1 MSKLIKQSKSP
12 DSAKQSGSNSNAAN
26 VTVTQEQ
33 LDLVEYLMAHSAQGV
48 HALFE
53 NEWIRDAY
61 AGPAQSQK
69 KDQRGAVLLARL
81 IEIPSV
87 RGKRF
92 YIENL
97 KTSERRQLI
106 RVYLS
111 VVSNAGEEK
120 DQVKH

>member
-1 MSKLIKQSKSP
+1 MS
-12 DSAKQSGSNSNAAN
+12 ATNA
-26 VTVTQEQ
+26 TVTQEQ
-33 LDLVEYLMAHSAQGV
+33 LDLVEYLMAHSAQGF

-61 AGPAQSQK
+61 RAPSLR
-69 KDQRGAVLLARL
+69 KDQRGAVLLARM

-92 YIENL
+92 FIENL